1 MKDVG
6 EVRYGW
12 NLDGITKPCSQTS
25 GEHARSLLTAD
36 ALCVC
41 V

>member
-25 GEHARSLLTAD
+25 GDDMLGAY
-36 ALCVC
+36 
-41 V
+41 